1 MKTMKLGTV
10 FLMAGMFACITKP
23 DGLALVGG
31 GLLDTTQLLLID
43 DSIILLRGEFVR
55 VSGHRSVTPLPA
67 AAEKV
72 DIKGRVV
79 CPMPASIDESQMDA
93 PALTM
98 EKFLEQVTNR
108 RPLIV
113 GVPIDS
119 SAWERSILALMR
131 AQRVVIA
138 PQLWKIKPGP
148 DLERAKK
155 NTKILLDEEIRII
168 VFPGAAAEQE
178 MALLSTAGL
187 DNKQLV
193 RAYLQNA
200 SLAAGS
206 NASLLVLLG
215 NPLDS
220 WRNMFKVERKMILGK
235 WQAGA

>member
-1 MKTMKLGTV
+1 MKLVAV
-10 FLMAGMFACITKP
+10 FLMAGLGACTTKP

-31 GLLDTTQLLLID
+31 GLVDTTQMLLTD

-72 DIKGRVV
+72 DMKGRVV
-79 CPMPASIDESQMDA
+79 CPMPASIDESQMDT

-119 SAWERSILALMR
+119 STWERSILALMR

-148 DLERAKK
+148 DMERAKK

-193 RAYLQNA
+193 RAYLQNS

-220 WRNMFKVERKMILGK
+220 WRNLFKVERKMILGK